1 MKKVIILFALSIIVL
16 TGAFAQNTPVEGA
29 TVKLGQNP
37 AGNIIATTVTG
48 ADGVFEFKNVPA
60 GTGYFITVVND
71 FGIREKGI
79 KSATQQTV
87 SEEFEMKTA
96 GTTKMAGPGW
106 TPSYPASGQIALV
119 TLTGKDGTIRA
130 TIVLSRSNIKSN

>member
-1 MKKVIILFALSIIVL
+1 MKKVIILFALSFIVL
-16 TGAFAQNTPVEGA
+16 IGAFAQNTPVEGA
-29 TVKLGQNP
+29 TVKLGKNP
-37 AGNIIATTVTG
+37 TGNIIATTVTG

-71 FGIREKGI
+71 FGIKEKGI
-79 KSATQQTV
+79 KSVTQQTV

-96 GTTKMAGPGW
+96 GTTKMRHE
-106 TPSYPASGQIALV
+106 GQAQGLTTGQKVLV
-119 TLTGKDGTIRA
+119 TITGKDGTIRA

>member
-29 TVKLGQNP
+29 TVKLGKNP

-71 FGIREKGI
+71 FGIKEKGI
-79 KSATQQTV
+79 KSVTQQTV

-96 GTTKMAGPGW
+96 GTTKMRHE
-106 TPSYPASGQIALV
+106 GQAQGLTTGQKVLV
-119 TLTGKDGTIRA
+119 TITGKDGTIRA

>member
-29 TVKLGQNP
+29 TVKLGKNP

-71 FGIREKGI
+71 FGIKEKGI
-79 KSATQQTV
+79 KSAAQPTV
-87 SEEFEMKTA
+87 SEEFEMKSA
-96 GTTKMAGPGW
+96 GTTKMTHTGGFK
-106 TPSYPASGQIALV
+106 LD
-119 TLTGKDGTIRA
+119 GKDAQLVVPLTAQGGTIRA
-130 TIVLSRSNIKSN
+130 TIVLLRSNIKSN